1 MSGIAR
7 GRGRGSSVRGRPIS
21 RGGATMRAPTTANN
35 SQSSNTT
42 KPFKRFDNNKT
53 NKNESNDGD
62 DFEIEKQPS
71 NNKKQSEFFK
81 VLKDSP
87 IDFKGAEEIREL
99 KLSLINI
106 VSASMIKEP
115 RVNYLTP
122 TLESIMTSVYTL
134 SYYDPEFILKLIL
147 YTRDELG
154 IRTVANYLI
163 CLASLIPTTQP
174 YLKRYFNFLIKI
186 PSDWLELPTILS
198 KITESNNIPK
208 SLRNVMVEKF
218 LEFDTYQLG
227 KYNTE
232 GKIKRRRKK
241 LKDMIKKNPEQKE
254 ELTANSKNNQSSSL
268 KNLIRVLH
276 ISSPTYNI
284 MSILGKKYPQT
295 YEEFIK
301 NKLPGQFEPERAG
314 KRMRLPIPETWETM
328 VSAKGNN
335 SETWEELMSN
345 NKLPFMA
352 MLRNLRNMIITGVPA
367 SVHKQI
373 ISKLTNDQTIAHS
386 KQFPLRFLAAYDAIP
401 KDIEELKK
409 WSADKKT
416 KIQHYPPADLFAN
429 YRAALDTSVKL
440 STIHNVKPIRGKT
453 VVFCYVTSGDSD
465 KVCKSN
471 TTGKYTMLESSLL
484 LSLMCKYICE
494 ECDLYLVGHKPN
506 EFTQT
511 FFKVQELQSNSILE
525 NMKSLKD
532 IIASV
537 YGEEK
542 SYFQPTFPTDVLIDQ
557 FLLPK
562 SKVDNFLILCDKQIE
577 LETDPHRNNILSKYR
592 QDVNSE
598 LLFVNINLSG
608 KQSPQADSDQRH
620 QNDVYI
626 SGFSESILKFIA
638 ERGGAD
644 QQLQYI
650 EKIDE
655 IKRIPELKKSIANS
669 TPITSPEGI
678 ESSKANT
685 TTTPVTPLPKMIK
698 EKPWKNAKVF
708 ISSTFLDMQGERDL
722 LVKTIFPELR
732 AKCLKNR
739 IHLTEIDLRWGIT
752 EEDAHKNRS
761 VDLCLEEVDRCRPF
775 FISLLGQRYGWVPK
789 KEQIPQDPK
798 YDWIR
803 ELPTQRSITELEVL
817 YAAFQGKKKPTTNS
831 LVYFRD
837 SSFSQEVPKQFR
849 DQFECEDRTSQ
860 AKLEQLKQK
869 IIQSK
874 SPHLSHFTYSAK
886 WGGINSEGIPVSTGL
901 DELCERIQTDLWDN
915 ICRVFNLDGKGSDNN
930 NGVDESYEPQTEFNS
945 FEYELGQHQTYSD
958 LKCKNFVGRKDEVNC
973 LFKFCEI
980 TRPFSSSSR
989 VSKFQFNRSNTVVVT
1004 GKPGCGKSSLI
1015 SYFINKAIPELYQK
1029 NKNATGKYVVISHF
1043 IGSTTDSIDIRKS
1056 LLHICNQLNYKLG
1069 LGEESVSPT
1078 TEYSELK
1085 VLFASFLKKSA
1096 LKASQNNQK
1105 VLLVID
1111 GLDQLDKK
1119 NRAHTLDW
1127 LPITSP
1133 IKLIVSTLDGD
1144 HTQSVLR
1151 RRRTPPTEIVVAP
1164 MEVKDRHSLV
1174 LGKFEEF
1181 RKKLDESANN
1191 NQMSL
1196 LLNKS
1201 DANNPLYLV
1210 LACEELRFH
1219 GQFENLTDK
1228 IKNLAPTLPKLFED
1242 ILDRLE
1248 REHGKQLISTI
1259 LGSIAC
1265 SRVPLYEED
1274 LLTILARPE
1283 HKEKQFPTAL
1293 WSRIYR
1299 SISSLLVQTLENE
1312 NLNNNENNIVK
1323 DEIGLE
1329 FFHNQ
1334 LKLAILKRYH
1344 SQTDS
1349 SVKIHKSLANYYL
1362 NKADPDNTKHWSG
1375 EESVAFSELPYHL
1388 TKARLFTQLEETLC
1402 NLKFVE
1408 RKCKF
1413 GLAFELISDY
1423 LEITG
1428 DDLVNEKEKNS
1439 LNAPSRLIKNKE
1451 ILEHIKDF
1459 CDFISAN
1466 THILSKS
1473 PELTFQQAFNQPNK
1487 SYCHKVAA
1495 SESGALKHK
1504 TWIEWLN
1511 KPQIKDSCKQTIT
1524 GLEDGATACCYSR
1537 DGSMIASAGKDS
1549 IIHIFKASNGSE
1561 LLTLVGHSNWISCF
1575 SFSDDGKT
1583 LASSSW
1589 DNTVIV
1595 WDLVVGNQIH
1605 QFKDHSR
1612 AVNYCEFSPTT
1623 NNLLMTCAWD
1633 SSIIIFNT
1641 SDKNIFRNFRS
1652 AHSKPVNSC
1661 CWSPDGTLIAS
1672 SSWDGTIKIWNP
1684 FDTIAKNRLQHVID
1698 ESLVYGSIK
1707 SCKFSTN
1714 SKQILATTM
1723 KNDVLLFDINSQK
1736 LISVLGNHSKSVNHC
1751 SLSNDGNYI
1760 VTGSDDATA
1769 KVWSSTLGTQLT
1781 NFLIPGDCWA
1791 NCLAFSPT
1799 QALLAVGATDC
1810 TVRLFDVSSNT
1821 MYREVAKLHGHTR
1834 AITSITFSPSGK
1846 LIASTSE
1853 DLVIKVWSVETQKA
1867 DYTIEKAHND
1877 PINCI
1882 AFNPTD
1888 ESELISCSDDYSTKV
1903 WSRFTTSITL
1913 STEGSTNTIKHCIYS
1928 PDGKYIATVSRD
1940 CSIAIYLCSSK
1951 KLLFRLK
1958 GHTDWV
1964 NFCTFSPDSKKLV
1977 SGGWDFN
1984 LRVWNIKTQKEILC
1998 LKGHS
2003 SSIEK
2008 AFFTKD
2014 QKYIISASFDGSVKV
2029 WDAQFGS
2036 EITSLRHQTRISD
2049 VVNSSDGSGR
2059 IFSSSDDGIIKSW
2072 YPVAGSCLATLTGHS
2087 GPIKQVQFNPNSG
2100 CSSGS
2105 SFSSFSSSSSSDA
2118 PVTLSIASS
2127 SDDGTVKLW
2136 EFNSATATT
2145 SAHKGAINQCVFSK
2159 DGKYVATCGQDCV
2172 VNIWDAKTHVNLKTM
2187 LFESPVT
2194 TCSFN
2199 RSGVL
2204 FIGLQD
2210 GTLQIYS
2217 KDWKTVL
2224 HKEKA
2229 DGKITRSSAHPSSG
2243 QSVESP
2249 DYIDLFAFSTW
2260 TNRVNLF
2267 NCSEGYFDSIVSF
2280 DDWVESVEFST
2291 SGDLLA
2297 AGSRTKQVK
2306 IFSPVNDKPVTH
2318 QTSSS
2323 YVTAL
2328 SFSPNDKYLAIG
2340 TFDGTV
2346 ELLDIGSGKLRR
2358 ILTTQ
2363 QSSITSLK
2371 FLDSTRLVSVSND
2384 RSLIV
2389 WNFSTSS
2396 IENEFIHQS
2405 PITSMDIH
2413 QNQIITADKNGNIY
2427 FLNYHK

>member
-1 MSGIAR
+1 MSSVAR
-7 GRGRGSSVRGRPIS
+7 RGRGSSVRGRPS
-21 RGGATMRAPTTANN
+21 VRGGAPMRGNSTTASN
-35 SQSSNTT
+35 SQSSRVTRPSN
-42 KPFKRFDNNKT
+42 RFDNKNDNNKKE
-53 NKNESNDGD
+53 NNED
-62 DFEIEKQPS
+62 DFEEKQPS

-81 VLKDSP
+81 TLKDSP

-99 KLSLINI
+99 KLSLINV

-122 TLESIMTSVYTL
+122 TLETIMTSVYTL

-174 YLKRYFNFLIKI
+174 HLKRYFKYLIKI

-218 LEFDTYQLG
+218 SEFDTYQLG

-241 LKDMIKKNPEQKE
+241 LKDMIKKNPEQKD
-254 ELTANSKNNQSSSL
+254 ELTQNSKNSQSSSL

-284 MSILGKKYPQT
+284 MSILGKKYPQS

-352 MLRNLRNMIITGVPA
+352 MLRNLRNMIITGVPS

-409 WSADKKT
+409 WSTEKKT
-416 KIQHYPPADLFAN
+416 KIQNYPLASLFSQ
-429 YRAALDTSVKL
+429 YRTALDTSVKL

-453 VVFCYVTSGDSD
+453 VVFCYVGSSESE

-471 TTGKYTMLESSLL
+471 TAGKYTMLESSLL
-484 LSLMCKYICE
+484 LSLMCKYVCE
-494 ECDLYLVGHKPN
+494 ECDLYLVGYKSN
-506 EFTQT
+506 EVTQT

-532 IIASV
+532 IISSI
-537 YGEEK
+537 YGE
-542 SYFQPTFPTDVLIDQ
+542 SNPLGQPAFPTDVLIDQ

-562 SKVDNFLILCDKQIE
+562 SKVDNILILCDKSIE
-577 LETDPHRNNILSKYR
+577 FDPLPSRNNILSKYR

-608 KQSPQADSDQRH
+608 KQSPQTTSDETRH

-655 IKRIPELKKSIANS
+655 IKRIPELKKSV
-669 TPITSPEGI
+669 TP
-678 ESSKANT
+678 T
-685 TTTPVTPLPKMIK
+685 TTTTTSTETGELFLKVDNNNGRTSIPKVIK
-698 EKPWKNAKVF
+698 EKPWRNAKVF

-752 EEDAHKNRS
+752 EEDALKNRS
-761 VDLCLEEVDRCRPF
+761 IDLCLEEVDRCRPF

-789 KEQIPQDPK
+789 KEQIPQDSK

-831 LVYFRD
+831 LVYLRD
-837 SSFSQEVPKQFR
+837 PSFSEQVPKQFK

-860 AKLEQLKQK
+860 SKLEQLKQK
-869 IIQSK
+869 IIQSN
-874 SPHLSHFTYSAK
+874 SPHLSHYTYSAK
-886 WGGINSEGIPVSTGL
+886 WGGVNSEGIPISTGL
-901 DELCERIQTDLWDN
+901 DDLCQRIENDLWNN
-915 ICRVFNLDGKGSDNN
+915 IVKVFNL
-930 NGVDESYEPQTEFNS
+930 NGNQFDADQEYLYEPQTEFNS
-945 FEYELGQHQTYSD
+945 FDYELAQHQTYSD
-958 LKCKNFVGRKDEVNC
+958 LKCKHFVARKDEINC

-1015 SYFINKAIPELYQK
+1015 SYFINKSIPELYQK
-1029 NKNATGKYVVISHF
+1029 NKNSIGQYVIISHF
-1043 IGSTTDSIDIRKS
+1043 IGSTSDSIDIRKS

-1085 VLFASFLKKSA
+1085 VLFSSFLKKSA

-1151 RRRTPPTEIVVAP
+1151 RRRTPPTEIVISP
-1164 MEVKDRHSLV
+1164 MELKDRHSLV
-1174 LGKFEEF
+1174 LVKFDEF

-1210 LACEELRFH
+1210 LACEELRYH

-1274 LLTILARPE
+1274 LLNILARPE

-1299 SISSLLVQTLENE
+1299 SISTLLIQTLENE
-1312 NLNNNENNIVK
+1312 NLESNIVK
-1323 DEIGLE
+1323 NEIGLE

-1362 NKADPDNTKHWSG
+1362 TKADPDNTKHWLG

-1402 NLKFVE
+1402 NLKFIE

-1413 GLAFELISDY
+1413 GLTFELISDY
-1423 LEITG
+1423 HEITG

-1451 ILEHIKDF
+1451 ILEHIRDF
-1459 CDFISAN
+1459 CDFISSN

-1487 SYCHKVAA
+1487 SYCHKIAA
-1495 SESGALKHK
+1495 SESGGFKHK
-1504 TWIEWLN
+1504 TWVEWLN
-1511 KPQIKDSCKQTIT
+1511 KPEVKDSCKQTIT
-1524 GLEDGATACCYSR
+1524 GLEDGATACSYSR

-1561 LLTLVGHSNWISCF
+1561 ILTLVGHSNWISCF

-1583 LASSSW
+1583 LASASW

-1612 AVNYCEFSPTT
+1612 AVNYCEFSPTS
-1623 NNLLMTCAWD
+1623 NNLLLTCAWD

-1652 AHSKPVNSC
+1652 AHAKPVNSC

-1672 SSWDGTIKIWNP
+1672 SSWDGTIKVWNP
-1684 FDTIAKNRLQHVID
+1684 FDSIAKDRLQHVID

-1707 SCKFSTN
+1707 SCKFSAN
-1714 SKQILATTM
+1714 SKQIIATTM
-1723 KNDVLLFDINSQK
+1723 KNDVLLFDINSQR
-1736 LISVLGNHSKSVNHC
+1736 LISVLGSHSKSVNHC
-1751 SLSNDGNYI
+1751 SLSTDGNYI

-1791 NCLAFSPT
+1791 NCLAFSPS
-1799 QALLAVGATDC
+1799 QSLLAVGATDC

-1846 LIASTSE
+1846 LVASTSE
-1853 DLVIKVWSVETQKA
+1853 DLVIKVWNVDTHRA

-1882 AFNPTD
+1882 AFNPTN
-1888 ESELISCSDDYSTKV
+1888 ENELISCSDDYSTKV
-1903 WSRFTTSITL
+1903 WSRFTSSQTL
-1913 STEGSTNTIKHCIYS
+1913 STEGSTNTIKHCVYS

-1964 NFCTFSPDSKKLV
+1964 NFCSFSPDSKKLV

-1984 LRVWNIKTQKEILC
+1984 LRVWNIKNQKEILC

-2003 SSIEK
+2003 SSIER

-2029 WDAQFGS
+2029 WDAEFGS

-2049 VVNSSDGSGR
+2049 VVNSTDGSGR

-2087 GPIKQVQFNPNSG
+2087 GPIKQVQFNPNSSG
-2100 CSSGS
+2100 SGS
-2105 SFSSFSSSSSSDA
+2105 SGFSSFSSSSSDA

-2127 SDDGTVKLW
+2127 SDDGTIKLW

-2145 SAHKGAINQCVFSK
+2145 SAHKGSINQCVFSK
-2159 DGKYVATCGQDCV
+2159 DGKYVATCGQDCIL
-2172 VNIWDAKTHVNLKTM
+2172 NIWDAKTHANLKTIP
-2187 LFESPVT
+2187 FDSPVT
-2194 TCSFN
+2194 TCSFD
-2199 RSGVL
+2199 RGGLL
-2204 FIGLQD
+2204 FVGLQD
-2210 GTLQIYS
+2210 GTIKIYS
-2217 KDWKTVL
+2217 KDCKNLV
-2224 HKEKA
+2224 HQDKVA
-2229 DGKITRSSAHPSSG
+2229 FKITKSSPLVSLDTPVDSPSYI
-2243 QSVESP
+2243 SV
-2249 DYIDLFAFSTW
+2249 FAFSTW
-2260 TNRVNLF
+2260 SNHVNLYNCKENRFDAILSF
-2267 NCSEGYFDSIVSF
+2267 N
-2280 DDWVESVEFST
+2280 DWVESVEFST
-2291 SGDLLA
+2291 SGDLIA
-2297 AGSRTKQVK
+2297 AGSRTKEVK
-2306 IFSPVNDKPVTH
+2306 IYSPTYKSPITH
-2318 QTSSS
+2318 TTSSS
-2323 YVTAL
+2323 YITAL

-2340 TFDGTV
+2340 TFDGSV
-2346 ELLDIGSGKLRR
+2346 ELLDIVSGKLRR

-2389 WNFSTSS
+2389 WNFSSSS

-2413 QNQIITADKNGNIY
+2413 QNQIVTSDKNGNIY